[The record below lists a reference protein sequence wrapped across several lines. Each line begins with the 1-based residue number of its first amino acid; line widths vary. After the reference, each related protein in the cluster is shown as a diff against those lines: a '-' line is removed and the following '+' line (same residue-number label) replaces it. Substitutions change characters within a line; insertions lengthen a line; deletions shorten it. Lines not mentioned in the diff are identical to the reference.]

1 MSASAEAKSR
11 MERILRLL
19 AEIDEIKG
27 DIREIYAE
35 EKADGGDKTAMGA
48 AISHIRKREKDREA
62 YDAREAFMESYLNAF
77 SASGTPVATREH
89 THARDPRAAET
100 YPDNSSEPNRVDCR
114 LTNDVGSAAA
124 TAGGEGDASS
134 PSAATEVSSPS
145 AAPSVG
151 DPSGHPSTPSPDA
164 VPATD
169 GAREGAVSLNGQ
181 SGQEHGLETQ
191 GRNEPVSVASPP
203 AGVDDGEGASVSSP
217 SIPTYAPS
225 PPAPPRPSD
234 EDLAIP
240 SFLRRGHPDCRFNDS
255 QREPVQ

>member
-89 THARDPRAAET
+89 THARDPRAAGT
-100 YPDNSSEPNRVDCR
+100 YPSNFSEPNRVDCR
-114 LTNDVGSAAA
+114 LTNDERPAAA
-124 TAGGEGDASS
+124 TAGGEGDVSS

-164 VPATD
+164 VPAAD
-169 GAREGAVSLNGQ
+169 GARESAAYRVGQ
-181 SGQEHGLETQ
+181 SGQDSGPTAK
-191 GRNEPVSVASPP
+191 ASPP
-203 AGVDDGEGASVSSP
+203 AGVNDGEGASVSSP

-255 QREPVQ
+255 QREPAQ